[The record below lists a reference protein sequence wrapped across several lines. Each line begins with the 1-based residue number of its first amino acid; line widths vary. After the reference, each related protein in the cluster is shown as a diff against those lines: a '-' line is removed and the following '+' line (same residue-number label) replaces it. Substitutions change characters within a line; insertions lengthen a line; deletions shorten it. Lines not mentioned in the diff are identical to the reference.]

1 MFKRAKIILPL
12 AILIGLFFIP
22 CHLRAQTEMGVGLE
36 EMGAVAG
43 LAATPLPVILG
54 RIVKVIIS
62 VSGLALALIIIYAGV
77 LWMRS
82 GGEAEKINRAKKMM
96 IAALIGLA
104 IIIFSYAITSFILGA
119 LEQALGLSGGGGEG
133 PGGPGGGG
141 QGGLPSTAFKVKE
154 IVTSHDVGE
163 GIRTQDYHKGVYL
176 CSNVEPIFNNWVDA
190 NQISNLAV
198 NDLKI
203 EKEGGGMVAG
213 NWLVRNNVIIFKQGN
228 LFEADSNYSTYLP
241 KAILDQSGQD
251 LKACKAAGGCLETDT
266 YFLWKFTTGATV
278 DTVPPTVIAKS
289 PEGENVPIYTEIET
303 NFSEPIDASTVVGED
318 NRLIEANISVSKL
331 SGKNG
336 EIVSTLSKEFWR
348 VEINNDGFK
357 LTPEGNNLLEPFTW
371 YRVSVKN
378 IEDLCQNKMAAELN
392 WEFKTNDLGKPCQQ
406 ESDCESKCCLTGSC
420 HREADCLCNGL
431 YDGNKNSCE
440 NDSLCCWGTTVC
452 YGQGASE
459 CQSFC
464 QNFGQDK
471 CGVGNTCCWSA
482 DSKCHSSNHDQ
493 CEGYCAETNQSSCNN
508 KSTCCWG
515 QTQNTCLVKP
525 NDDCP
530 TGGDIGDACEYHS
543 DCTSPQCCSNNK
555 CADPSSCGTD
565 SGQIGEGCQENNN
578 CQSGCCKN
586 DICVEAVNCG
596 GNPPGS
602 QCKINKDCQSSCCKN
617 NTCVE
622 AVQCE
627 TEPCSSYNTSSTC
640 DLHLDKCCWG
650 LKEPNK
656 DKCLE
661 KGKDGNP
668 DCTLCDQKK
677 GEMQCGISCCSQK
690 DGCAE
695 FKCKDGRTITS
706 CKGAK
711 CDPCAEPSQNQCG
724 DICCTSSCEGIK
736 CASCAG
742 YVNQKDCQNNECCW
756 TLDSKCRDAWSYE
769 KDPYTELKY
778 CPNVASTS
786 P

>member
-471 CGVGNTCCWSA
+471 CGIGNTCCWSA

-493 CEGYCAETNQSSCNN
+493 CEGYCSAKTESVSCNRE
-508 KSTCCWG
+508 TICCWG
-515 QTQNTCLVKP
+515 QTADSCLVKP

-530 TGGDIGDACEYHS
+530 TLPQCASGQTKCGTSACCNAGDTCYPNGNNGQGKCDNLNCPVYTCGS
-543 DCTSPQCCSNNK
+543 DCCDEPCVNGVCPTLPQC
-555 CADPSSCGTD
+555 A
-565 SGQIGEGCQENNN
+565 
-578 CQSGCCKN
+578 
-586 DICVEAVNCG
+586 
-596 GNPPGS
+596 
-602 QCKINKDCQSSCCKN
+602 
-617 NTCVE
+617 
-622 AVQCE
+622 
-627 TEPCSSYNTSSTC
+627 SYNTSSTC

>member
-515 QTQNTCLVKP
+515 QTADSCLVKH

-530 TGGDIGDACEYHS
+530 TLPQCASGQTKCGTSACCNAGDTCYPNGNNGQGKCDNLNCPVYTCGS
-543 DCTSPQCCSNNK
+543 DCCDEPCVNGVCPTLPQC
-555 CADPSSCGTD
+555 A
-565 SGQIGEGCQENNN
+565 
-578 CQSGCCKN
+578 
-586 DICVEAVNCG
+586 
-596 GNPPGS
+596 
-602 QCKINKDCQSSCCKN
+602 
-617 NTCVE
+617 
-622 AVQCE
+622 
-627 TEPCSSYNTSSTC
+627 SYITSSTC

>member
-464 QNFGQDK
+464 QNLDENNCYGSCCWGTDKCYNKGQDNGKCEAYCQNFGQDK
-471 CGVGNTCCWSA
+471 CGIGNTCCWGT
-482 DSKCHSSNHDQ
+482 DSKCHSSSSS
-493 CEGYCAETNQSSCNN
+493 NQ
-508 KSTCCWG
+508 
-515 QTQNTCLVKP
+515 V
-525 NDDCP
+525 
-530 TGGDIGDACEYHS
+530 
-543 DCTSPQCCSNNK
+543 
-555 CADPSSCGTD
+555 
-565 SGQIGEGCQENNN
+565 
-578 CQSGCCKN
+578 
-586 DICVEAVNCG
+586 
-596 GNPPGS
+596 
-602 QCKINKDCQSSCCKN
+602 
-617 NTCVE
+617 
-622 AVQCE
+622 
-627 TEPCSSYNTSSTC
+627 
-640 DLHLDKCCWG
+640 
-650 LKEPNK
+650 
-656 DKCLE
+656 
-661 KGKDGNP
+661 
-668 DCTLCDQKK
+668 
-677 GEMQCGISCCSQK
+677 
-690 DGCAE
+690 
-695 FKCKDGRTITS
+695 
-706 CKGAK
+706 
-711 CDPCAEPSQNQCG
+711 
-724 DICCTSSCEGIK
+724 
-736 CASCAG
+736 
-742 YVNQKDCQNNECCW
+742 
-756 TLDSKCRDAWSYE
+756 
-769 KDPYTELKY
+769 
-778 CPNVASTS
+778 
-786 P
+786 

>member
-471 CGVGNTCCWSA
+471 CGVGNTCCWEQTA
-482 DSKCHSSNHDQ
+482 DS
-493 CEGYCAETNQSSCNN
+493 
-508 KSTCCWG
+508 
-515 QTQNTCLVKP
+515 CLVKH

-530 TGGDIGDACEYHS
+530 TLPQCASGQTKCGTSACCNAGDTCYPNGNNGQGKCDNLNCPAYTCGS
-543 DCTSPQCCSNNK
+543 DCCDEPCVNGACPTLPQC
-555 CADPSSCGTD
+555 A
-565 SGQIGEGCQENNN
+565 
-578 CQSGCCKN
+578 
-586 DICVEAVNCG
+586 
-596 GNPPGS
+596 
-602 QCKINKDCQSSCCKN
+602 
-617 NTCVE
+617 
-622 AVQCE
+622 
-627 TEPCSSYNTSSTC
+627 SYNTSSTC

>member
-464 QNFGQDK
+464 QNLGQDK
-471 CGVGNTCCWSA
+471 CGIGNTCCWSA

-493 CEGYCAETNQSSCNN
+493 CEDYCSAKTESVSCN
-508 KSTCCWG
+508 KEITCCWG
-515 QTQNTCLVKP
+515 QTADSCLVKS

-530 TGGDIGDACEYHS
+530 TL
-543 DCTSPQCCSNNK
+543 PQCASGET
-555 CADPSSCGTD
+555 PCGT
-565 SGQIGEGCQENNN
+565 
-578 CQSGCCKN
+578 
-586 DICVEAVNCG
+586 
-596 GNPPGS
+596 
-602 QCKINKDCQSSCCKN
+602 SCCSGSCLDPGKN
-617 NTCVE
+617 QCSDNPNCVSPKSWCATDQTCCEKTCENGKCPTPQE
-622 AVQCE
+622 A
-627 TEPCSSYNTSSTC
+627 CSSYIAKEECNSHSSQ
-640 DLHLDKCCWG
+640 CCWG
-650 LKEPNK
+650 LKEGTNK

>member
-464 QNFGQDK
+464 QNLDENNCYGSCCWGTDKCYNKGQDNGKCEAYCQNFGQDK

-493 CEGYCAETNQSSCNN
+493 CEGYCSAKTESVSCNRET
-508 KSTCCWG
+508 TCCWG
-515 QTQNTCLVKP
+515 QTADSCLVKY

-530 TGGDIGDACEYHS
+530 TL
-543 DCTSPQCCSNNK
+543 PQCASGET
-555 CADPSSCGTD
+555 PCGT
-565 SGQIGEGCQENNN
+565 
-578 CQSGCCKN
+578 
-586 DICVEAVNCG
+586 
-596 GNPPGS
+596 
-602 QCKINKDCQSSCCKN
+602 SCCSGSCLDPGKN
-617 NTCVE
+617 QCSDNPNCVSPKSWCATDQTCCEKTCENGKCPTPQE
-622 AVQCE
+622 A
-627 TEPCSSYNTSSTC
+627 CSSYIAKEECNSHSSQ
-640 DLHLDKCCWG
+640 CCWG
-650 LKEPNK
+650 LKEGTNK

-690 DGCAE
+690 DGCE
-695 FKCKDGRTITS
+695 DFKCEGDRIITT
-706 CKGAK
+706 CKGTK
-711 CDPCAEPSQNQCG
+711 CDPCKDLATCG
-724 DICCTSSCEGIK
+724 NDSSYVCCQSGCIGNK
-736 CASCAG
+736 CASCG

-756 TLDSKCRDAWSYE
+756 TLDNKCRDPWSYE
-769 KDPYTELKY
+769 KDHYTELKY
-778 CPNVASTS
+778 CPNVTSTS